1 MVPRLLRLA
10 KCRFLLPFAVF
21 LLYGG
26 FGTPA
31 LAQVNLYEQTLNVV
45 SFGGSYTRSQMLA
58 YVRPWEA
65 ATGKFVNMIDY
76 GGGLTEIGSQ
86 VSSENVKWDVVDIEL
101 SDLIVACRDGL
112 LETADVSLIADGD
125 DGTPANEDIPEEY
138 LHECGYPSVVWSTVF
153 AYSNLAFPGD
163 KPSTVADF
171 FNVTKYPGKRGL
183 RRTPRGLLEWALIAE
198 GVPPRDVYS
207 VLSTPQGVEYAFEIA
222 SVLKPHIVW
231 WSSGR
236 EPVNMLSDGA
246 VTMTAAWNGRL
257 FGAIVEESMPI
268 SIIWDGQMV
277 EVEYWVIPKGSPR
290 LDNARSFIQFA
301 LQTKNMANQS
311 NNISYGPVRKSS
323 QALISDTVKPYLP
336 TSNLDNS
343 VLVDSQWWAENMAH
357 LSVSFE
363 EWLKPKT
370 SEIDRVVRF

>member
-10 KCRFLLPFAVF
+10 KCRFLLPFAIF
-21 LLYGG
+21 LFFGG
-26 FGTPA
+26 LGTPA

-76 GGGLTEIGSQ
+76 GGGLTEIRSQ
-86 VSSENVKWDVVDIEL
+86 VSSVNVKWDVVDMEF
-101 SDLIVACRDGL
+101 SDLIAACRDGL

-125 DGTPANEDIPEEY
+125 DGTPANEDIPEKY

-153 AYSNLAFPGD
+153 AYSNLAFPDD

-171 FNVTKYPGKRGL
+171 FDVTKYPGKRGL
-183 RRTPRGLLEWALIAE
+183 RRDPRGLLEWALMAE
-198 GVPPRDVYS
+198 GVAPSDVYS
-207 VLSTPQGVEYAFEIA
+207 VLSTPQGVAYAFETA

-236 EPVNMLSDGA
+236 EPVNMLSNGT

-257 FGAIVEESMPI
+257 FGPIVEENMPI
-268 SIIWDGQMV
+268 SIVWDGQMV
-277 EVEYWVIPKGSPR
+277 EVEYWAIPKGSPR

-301 LQTKNMANQS
+301 LQTKNMASQS
-311 NNISYGPVRKSS
+311 NYISYGPVRKSS

-343 VLVDSQWWAENMAH
+343 VRVDSHWWAKNMAH
-357 LSVSFE
+357 LSVIFE
-363 EWLKPKT
+363 EWLKPNP
-370 SEIDRVVRF
+370 SEIDRAVRF

>member
-10 KCRFLLPFAVF
+10 SCRFLLPSAI
-21 LLYGG
+21 LLLFGG

-86 VSSENVKWDVVDIEL
+86 VSSANVKWDVVDMEF
-101 SDLIVACRDGL
+101 SDLIAACRDGL

-125 DGTPANEDIPEEY
+125 DGTPANEDIPEKY
-138 LHECGYPSVVWSTVF
+138 LHECGYPSVIWSTVF
-153 AYSNLAFPGD
+153 AYSNLAFPDD

-171 FNVTKYPGKRGL
+171 FDVTKYPGKRGL
-183 RRTPRGLLEWALIAE
+183 RRDPRGLLEWALIAE
-198 GVPPRDVYS
+198 GVAPSEVYS
-207 VLSTPQGVEYAFEIA
+207 VLSTPQGVAYAFEIA

-236 EPVNMLSDGA
+236 EPVNMLSKGT

-257 FGAIVEESMPI
+257 FGPIVEENMPI
-268 SIIWDGQMV
+268 SIVWDGQMV
-277 EVEYWVIPKGSPR
+277 EVEYWAIPKGSPR

-301 LQTKNMANQS
+301 LQTKSMASQS
-311 NNISYGPVRKSS
+311 NYISYGPVRKSS

-343 VLVDSQWWAENMAH
+343 VRVDSQWWAENMAH